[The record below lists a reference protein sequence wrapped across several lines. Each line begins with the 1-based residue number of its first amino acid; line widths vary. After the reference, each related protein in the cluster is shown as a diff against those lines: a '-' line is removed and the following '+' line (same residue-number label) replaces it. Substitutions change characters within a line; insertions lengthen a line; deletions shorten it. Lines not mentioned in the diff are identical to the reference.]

1 MIFIYP
7 ITIQKS
13 MRGQYFKLLTNCDYR
28 VNNVSYLGMN
38 LRLNVDIKYLIALIL
53 YISESS

>member
-1 MIFIYP
+1 
-7 ITIQKS
+7 